1 MSVCLCLSQVG
12 VIEMDERIEL
22 VWGMGAFFHLSYTVF
37 YGNSGNSKIMVLP
50 SGTLSQTV
58 DLENIARHIGR
69 RNVLST
75 ELDNVDAQSVIN
87 WAVVGQLS

>member
-1 MSVCLCLSQVG
+1 
-12 VIEMDERIEL
+12 MDERIEL

-58 DLENIARHIGR
+58 DLENIARHI
-69 RNVLST
+69 VVETLST

>member
-1 MSVCLCLSQVG
+1 
-12 VIEMDERIEL
+12 
-22 VWGMGAFFHLSYTVF
+22 
-37 YGNSGNSKIMVLP
+37 MVLP

-69 RNVLST
+69 RNMFST

>member
-1 MSVCLCLSQVG
+1 
-12 VIEMDERIEL
+12 
-22 VWGMGAFFHLSYTVF
+22 
-37 YGNSGNSKIMVLP
+37 MVLP